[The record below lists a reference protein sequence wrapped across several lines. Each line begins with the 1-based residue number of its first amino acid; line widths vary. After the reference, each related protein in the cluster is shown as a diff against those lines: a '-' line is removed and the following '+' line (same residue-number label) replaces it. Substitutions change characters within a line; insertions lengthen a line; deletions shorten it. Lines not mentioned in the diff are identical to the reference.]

1 MTPPGDLDRT
11 DDEILE
17 ALQAAELESLP
28 ASEWGAAL
36 VRKVLAVE
44 ADNARLRAENAQLRA
59 DLAPLTLAAAV
70 ARRAAKRAWVAL
82 GSSGVGLVGLAVM
95 LWGLSGSRGE
105 ARGDARAERARL
117 AADHAALVE
126 LAHDLDVLERAHAEL
141 VGLVSGLYPFRSLPV
156 YGPSPTPIPE

>member
-1 MTPPGDLDRT
+1 MSADLDKT
-11 DDEILE
+11 DDEILA

-36 VRKVLAVE
+36 ARKVLAVE

-70 ARRAAKRAWVAL
+70 ARRAGKRAWVAI
-82 GSSGVGLVGLAVM
+82 GSSGVGLVGIAAM
-95 LWGLSGSRGE
+95 LWSFAGDRGE

-117 AADHAALVE
+117 AADHADQVDLRK
-126 LAHDLDVLERAHAEL
+126 DLDALSRAHAEL
-141 VGLVSGLYPFRSLPV
+141 LGLVRGLYPFRSLPV
-156 YGPSPTPIPE
+156 YGPGPTPIPE